1 MLALFN
7 CITAF
12 GAITAFVQIVRCAMY
27 NLTIDYAIGIM
38 ALALLF
44 ISLFAKWYYVEVYN
58 G

>member
-12 GAITAFVQIVRCAMY
+12 GAITAFVQIVRCGMY
-27 NLTIDYAIGIM
+27 DLTIDYAIGII
-38 ALALLF
+38 AFALLF
-44 ISLFAKWYYVEVYN
+44 MGLFAKWYYVEVYN